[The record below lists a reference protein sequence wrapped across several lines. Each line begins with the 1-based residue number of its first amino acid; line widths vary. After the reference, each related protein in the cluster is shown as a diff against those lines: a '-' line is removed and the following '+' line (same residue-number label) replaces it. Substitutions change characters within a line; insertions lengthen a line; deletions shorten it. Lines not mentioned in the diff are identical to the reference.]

1 MTQPLPASSW
11 LTPKCAARRLPNGQH
26 GVFAL
31 EPIAAGEILSV
42 WGGEIMT
49 RAQVAALPEKYQ
61 HYATQVEEEFYL
73 SGISE
78 DAADYFNHSCAPN
91 AGMNGQIVLVA
102 MREIATNEEVC
113 FDYAMTD
120 GSDYDE
126 FECNCGTAECRK
138 HVTGRDWQRP
148 ELWEKYRG
156 YFMPYLQKRIDH
168 LRAQLDQA
176 NTSAS
181 L

>member
-1 MTQPLPASSW
+1 MAQTLNQSSW
-11 LTPKCAARRLPNGQH
+11 LTPKCAAREIARGQY
-26 GVFAL
+26 GVFAADA
-31 EPIAAGEILSV
+31 IAAGEIISV

-61 HYATQVEEEFYL
+61 HYATQVEENFYL
-73 SGISE
+73 SGISQ

-102 MREIATNEEVC
+102 MRDIAAGEQVC

-120 GSDYDE
+120 GSAYDE
-126 FECNCGTAECRK
+126 FDCACGAPDCRTR
-138 HVTGRDWQRP
+138 VTGNDWRIP

-156 YFMPYLQKRIDH
+156 YFMPYLQRRIDA
-168 LRAQLDQA
+168 LRAENGKQFPRA
-176 NTSAS
+176 
-181 L
+181 